1 MAAQIGRTWWGA
13 RMHAE
18 LADLALEARQPAD
31 ATRHA
36 QQVLRLAAPIADRQ
50 ALLPGLA
57 CLACTAALT
66 GNSGRAGL
74 LWGAVEAEETR
85 APPGAWALERER
97 YETLVNTAV
106 GGAFEDQ
113 REAGHRLSLDEAV
126 RHALQDEVIP
136 SAPSASPPSHL
147 QPRR

>member
-50 ALLPGLA
+50 ALLLGLA

-66 GNSGRAGL
+66 GNSSQAGL
-74 LWGAVEAEETR
+74 LWGAAEAEETR

-97 YETLVNTAV
+97 YETLVNNAA

-113 REAGHRLSLDEAV
+113 REAGHRLSLEEAV
-126 RHALQDEVIP
+126 RHALQDEGTP
-136 SAPSASPPSHL
+136 RPPSASPPSHL